1 MANSKK
7 TTTVEE
13 PEGTPEPEQ
22 RKGWNT
28 SRVFWGLLL
37 VLVGLLLLLDNFG
50 VLEVQYESL
59 WQLWPLL
66 IVIWGVSLLNIKGTW
81 WGIVSAILMLASFA
95 LLALTAVGTVPL
107 NMEEDG
113 LQSQQ
118 IERTSNAIERLDVN
132 VETGAGKLFIDSRD
146 SDVPV
151 EAELRSDS
159 MALNVDSRN
168 DGSTQIVD
176 VSTEGRRIWWFGN
189 FRNDLDVQLTRQ
201 LPVDLRVKVGAS
213 DLDADVSE
221 VMLERLV
228 VDLGASSGV
237 VKLGDRVDSMNV
249 TVKAGASSLTIK
261 VPKDSGVSVS
271 LDKGVS
277 SQALDG
283 LQDKGNGLYETDGFE
298 SASKKITIQGDIGAT
313 SFTLE
318 RY

>member
-13 PEGTPEPEQ
+13 AESAPKPVQ
-22 RKGWNT
+22 HKGWNT

-50 VLEVQYESL
+50 VLEVQYENL

-66 IVIWGVSLLNIKGTW
+66 IVVWGVSLLNIKGTW

-107 NMEEDG
+107 RMEEDG

-118 IERTSNAIERLDVN
+118 VEKTSSTTERLDVN
-132 VETGAGKLFIDSRD
+132 LETGAGKLFIGSRD

-151 EAELRSDS
+151 EAVLRSDS

-168 DGSTQIVD
+168 DGNTQIVD
-176 VSTEGRRIWWFGN
+176 VSTEGRRMWWFGN
-189 FRNDLDVQLTRQ
+189 FRNDLDVQLTRL
-201 LPVDLRVKVGAS
+201 LPVDLQVKVGAS

-237 VKLGDRVDSMNV
+237 VKLGDRVDTIDV
-249 TVKAGASSLTIK
+249 TVKAGASSLTLQ
-261 VPKDSGVSVS
+261 VPEDSGVSVK

-277 SQALDG
+277 SQTLDG
-283 LQDKGNGLYETDGFE
+283 LQDKGNGVYETDGFAD
-298 SASKKITIQGDIGAT
+298 ASKKIVIQGDIGAT